1 MSERIYLSP
10 PHVGE
15 AERTAL
21 LETFDSNW
29 VTSEGVHITG
39 FEQDVTRALGTRN
52 AIAVAS
58 GTAALHLSLKC
69 LGIGP
74 GDVVMV
80 PSFTFAATANVVSY
94 VGATSL
100 FVDSAPDTWTIDP
113 YL

>member
-1 MSERIYLSP
+1 MTERIYLSP
-10 PHVGE
+10 PHVGV

-39 FEQDVTRALGTRN
+39 FEQDVVDVLGTRN
-52 AIAVAS
+52 AVAVA
-58 GTAALHLSLKC
+58 
-69 LGIGP
+69 LGIGA
-74 GDVVMV
+74 GDLVMV

-94 VGATSL
+94 VGATPL

-113 YL
+113 QLVVDEI